1 MRLLMV
7 RDKTIMRPIRNVEY
21 DHWNYTI
28 DETYDDRKSS
38 LKTEMIDE
46 IDDLSED
53 NYEAF
58 KAKLKLDKVMKDI
71 EVKYHDYTDFVKNKK
86 AMEEQKSNDL
96 NRAIDQMYDILQK
109 FNKERKWKTDVEH
122 SMLKDPK
129 DHDIL
134 LKKLCRE
141 ETEKAYYAG
150 PKGRALQLLDISK
163 KKSKHVLNSGLPL
176 DLAVKSISMEMA
188 SQKINLDL
196 PKDMFNPSIALE
208 HKK

>member
-1 MRLLMV
+1 MA

-46 IDDLSED
+46 IDDLSEE

-58 KAKLKLDKVMKDI
+58 KAKLKLDNVMKDI
-71 EVKYHDYTDFVKNKK
+71 EVKYHDYNDFVKNKK
-86 AMEEQKSNDL
+86 AIEEQKSNDL
-96 NRAIDQMYDILQK
+96 DRAIDQMYDILQK

-150 PKGRALQLLDISK
+150 PKGRALQLLNISK

>member
-1 MRLLMV
+1 MV

-96 NRAIDQMYDILQK
+96 NRAIEQMYDILQK
-109 FNKERKWKTDVEH
+109 FNKERKWKTDVEY

>member
-1 MRLLMV
+1 MA

-28 DETYDDRKSS
+28 DETYDSRKSS

-46 IDDLSED
+46 IDNIAED
-53 NYEAF
+53 NYPSF
-58 KAKLKLDKVMKDI
+58 KEKLKLDGVMKSI
-71 EVKYHDYTDFVKNKK
+71 TEKYKDYTDFVRNKR
-86 AMEEQKSNDL
+86 AMEDKKKNDL
-96 NRAIDQMYDILQK
+96 DKEIEKMYDILLK
-109 FNKERKWKTDVEH
+109 YNKVRKWNTSIEK
-122 SMLKDPK
+122 SMLNDPGE
-129 DHDIL
+129 HDLL
-134 LKKLCRE
+134 LKKICRE

-176 DLAVKSISMEMA
+176 DIAVKSISMEMA

>member
-1 MRLLMV
+1 MV

-46 IDDLSED
+46 IDDLSEE

-58 KAKLKLDKVMKDI
+58 KGKLKLDKVMKDI

-96 NRAIDQMYDILQK
+96 NRAIEQMYDILQK

>member
-1 MRLLMV
+1 MRLLMA

-46 IDDLSED
+46 IDDLSEE

-58 KAKLKLDKVMKDI
+58 KAKLKLDKVIKDI
-71 EVKYHDYTDFVKNKK
+71 EAKYHDYTDFVKNKK

>member
-1 MRLLMV
+1 MP

-46 IDDLSED
+46 IDDLSEE

-58 KAKLKLDKVMKDI
+58 KGKLKLDKVMKDI

-109 FNKERKWKTDVEH
+109 FNKERKWRTDVEH

>member
-1 MRLLMV
+1 MV

-46 IDDLSED
+46 IDDLSEE

-58 KAKLKLDKVMKDI
+58 KAKLKLDKVIKDI

>member
-1 MRLLMV
+1 MA

-46 IDDLSED
+46 IDDLSEE

-71 EVKYHDYTDFVKNKK
+71 EVKYHDYTDFVKNKT

-176 DLAVKSISMEMA
+176 DIAVKSISMEMA

>member
-1 MRLLMV
+1 MA

-46 IDDLSED
+46 IDDLSEE

-58 KAKLKLDKVMKDI
+58 KAKLKLDNVMKDI
-71 EVKYHDYTDFVKNKK
+71 EVKYHDYNDFVKNKK
-86 AMEEQKSNDL
+86 AIEEQKSNDL
-96 NRAIDQMYDILQK
+96 DRAIDQMYDILQK

>member
-1 MRLLMV
+1 MV

>member
-1 MRLLMV
+1 MP

>member
-1 MRLLMV
+1 MV

-46 IDDLSED
+46 IDDLSEE

-58 KAKLKLDKVMKDI
+58 KGKLKLDKVMKDI

>member
-1 MRLLMV
+1 MV

-46 IDDLSED
+46 IDDLSEE

-58 KAKLKLDKVMKDI
+58 KGKLKLDKVMKDI

-109 FNKERKWKTDVEH
+109 FNKERKWRTDVEH

>member
-1 MRLLMV
+1 MA

-46 IDDLSED
+46 IDDLSEE

-58 KAKLKLDKVMKDI
+58 KAKLKLDNVMKDI
-71 EVKYHDYTDFVKNKK
+71 EVKYHDYNDFVKNKK
-86 AMEEQKSNDL
+86 AIEEQKSNDL
-96 NRAIDQMYDILQK
+96 DRAIDQMYDILQK

-122 SMLKDPK
+122 NMLKDPK

>member
-1 MRLLMV
+1 MV

-28 DETYDDRKSS
+28 DETYDERKSS

-46 IDDLSED
+46 IDDLSEE

-58 KAKLKLDKVMKDI
+58 KGKLKLDKVMKDI

>member
-1 MRLLMV
+1 MV

-46 IDDLSED
+46 IDDLSEE

-58 KAKLKLDKVMKDI
+58 KGKLKLDKVMKDI
-71 EVKYHDYTDFVKNKK
+71 ELKYHDYTDFVKNKK

-96 NRAIDQMYDILQK
+96 NRAIEQMYDILQK
-109 FNKERKWKTDVEH
+109 FNKERKWKTDVEY

>member
-1 MRLLMV
+1 MV

-46 IDDLSED
+46 IDDLSEE
-53 NYEAF
+53 NYGAF
-58 KAKLKLDKVMKDI
+58 KSKLKLDKVMDDI
-71 EVKYHDYTDFVKNKK
+71 AKKYQDYTDFVKNKR
-86 AMEEQKSNDL
+86 AIEEQKSNDL
-96 NRAIDQMYDILQK
+96 TRAIDQMYDILQK
-109 FNKERKWKTDVEH
+109 FNKERKWDTNVEH
-122 SMLKDPK
+122 NMLRDPK

-150 PKGRALQLLDISK
+150 PKGRALQMLEISK
-163 KKSKHVLNSGLPL
+163 KKAKHVLNSGLPL
-176 DLAVKSISMEMA
+176 DLAVKSISMEMS

-196 PKDMFNPSIALE
+196 PENMFNPSIALE

>member
-1 MRLLMV
+1 MRLLMA

-46 IDDLSED
+46 IDDLSEE

-58 KAKLKLDKVMKDI
+58 KAKLKLDNVMKDI
-71 EVKYHDYTDFVKNKK
+71 EVKYHDYNDFVKNKK
-86 AMEEQKSNDL
+86 AIEEQKSNDL
-96 NRAIDQMYDILQK
+96 DRAIDQMYDILQK

>member
-1 MRLLMV
+1 MV

-58 KAKLKLDKVMKDI
+58 KGKLKLDKVIKDI
-71 EVKYHDYTDFVKNKK
+71 EVKYHDYNDFVKNKK
-86 AMEEQKSNDL
+86 AIEEQKSNDL

>member
-1 MRLLMV
+1 MP

-46 IDDLSED
+46 IDDLSEE

-58 KAKLKLDKVMKDI
+58 KGKLKLDKVMKDI

-109 FNKERKWKTDVEH
+109 LNKERKWQ
-122 SMLKDPK
+122 
-129 DHDIL
+129 
-134 LKKLCRE
+134 
-141 ETEKAYYAG
+141 Y
-150 PKGRALQLLDISK
+150 
-163 KKSKHVLNSGLPL
+163 
-176 DLAVKSISMEMA
+176 
-188 SQKINLDL
+188 
-196 PKDMFNPSIALE
+196 
-208 HKK
+208 

>member
-1 MRLLMV
+1 MA

-46 IDDLSED
+46 IDDLSEE

-58 KAKLKLDKVMKDI
+58 KAKLKLDKVIKDI

>member
-1 MRLLMV
+1 MV

-46 IDDLSED
+46 IDDLSEE
-53 NYEAF
+53 NYGAF
-58 KAKLKLDKVMKDI
+58 KAKLKLDKVMDDI
-71 EVKYHDYTDFVKNKK
+71 AKKYQDYTDFVKNKK
-86 AMEEQKSNDL
+86 AIEEQKSNDL
-96 NRAIDQMYDILQK
+96 TRAIDQMYDILQK

-150 PKGRALQLLDISK
+150 PKGRALQMLEISK
-163 KKSKHVLNSGLPL
+163 KKAKHVLNSGLPL
-176 DLAVKSISMEMA
+176 DLAVKSISMEMS

-196 PKDMFNPSIALE
+196 PENMFNPSIALE

>member
-1 MRLLMV
+1 MV

-46 IDDLSED
+46 IDDLSEE
-53 NYEAF
+53 NYGAF
-58 KAKLKLDKVMKDI
+58 KSKLKLDKVMDDI
-71 EVKYHDYTDFVKNKK
+71 AKKYQDYTDFVKNKK
-86 AMEEQKSNDL
+86 AIEEQKSNDL
-96 NRAIDQMYDILQK
+96 TRAIDQMYDILQK
-109 FNKERKWKTDVEH
+109 FNKERKWDTNVEH
-122 SMLKDPK
+122 NMLRDPK

-150 PKGRALQLLDISK
+150 PKGRALQMLEISK
-163 KKSKHVLNSGLPL
+163 KKAKHVLNSGLPL
-176 DLAVKSISMEMA
+176 DLAVKSISMEMS

-196 PKDMFNPSIALE
+196 PENMFNPSIALE

>member
-1 MRLLMV
+1 MV

-46 IDDLSED
+46 IDDLSEE

-58 KAKLKLDKVMKDI
+58 KAKLKLDKVIKDI
-71 EVKYHDYTDFVKNKK
+71 EVKYHDYNDFVKNKK
-86 AMEEQKSNDL
+86 AIEEQKSNDL

>member
-1 MRLLMV
+1 MV

-46 IDDLSED
+46 IDDLSEE
-53 NYEAF
+53 NYGAF
-58 KAKLKLDKVMKDI
+58 KAKLKLDKVMDDI
-71 EVKYHDYTDFVKNKK
+71 AKKYQDYTDFVKNKK
-86 AMEEQKSNDL
+86 AIEEQKSNDL
-96 NRAIDQMYDILQK
+96 TRAIDQMYDILQK
-109 FNKERKWKTDVEH
+109 FNKERKWDTDVEH

-150 PKGRALQLLDISK
+150 PKGRALQMLEISK

-196 PKDMFNPSIALE
+196 PENMFNPSIALE

>member
-1 MRLLMV
+1 MP

-46 IDDLSED
+46 IDDLSEE

-58 KAKLKLDKVMKDI
+58 KGKLKLDKVMKDI

>member
-1 MRLLMV
+1 MV

-46 IDDLSED
+46 IDDLSEE

-58 KAKLKLDKVMKDI
+58 KGKLKLDKVMKDI

-96 NRAIDQMYDILQK
+96 NRAIEQMYDILQK
-109 FNKERKWKTDVEH
+109 FNKERKWKTDVEY

>member
-1 MRLLMV
+1 MA

-46 IDDLSED
+46 IDDLSEE

-58 KAKLKLDKVMKDI
+58 KGKLKLDKVIKDI
-71 EVKYHDYTDFVKNKK
+71 EAKYHDYTDFVKNKK

-109 FNKERKWKTDVEH
+109 FNKERKWRTDVEH

-176 DLAVKSISMEMA
+176 DIAVKSISMEMA

>member
-1 MRLLMV
+1 MV

-46 IDDLSED
+46 IDDLSEE
-53 NYEAF
+53 NYGAF
-58 KAKLKLDKVMKDI
+58 KAKLKLDKVMDDI
-71 EVKYHDYTDFVKNKK
+71 AKKYQDYTDFVKNKK
-86 AMEEQKSNDL
+86 AIEEQKSNDL
-96 NRAIDQMYDILQK
+96 TRAIDQMYDILQK
-109 FNKERKWKTDVEH
+109 FNKERKWDTNVEH
-122 SMLKDPK
+122 NMLRDPK

-150 PKGRALQLLDISK
+150 PKGRALQMLEISK
-163 KKSKHVLNSGLPL
+163 KKAKHVLNSGLPL
-176 DLAVKSISMEMA
+176 DLAVKSISMEMS

-196 PKDMFNPSIALE
+196 PENMFNPSIALE

>member
-58 KAKLKLDKVMKDI
+58 KAKLKLDKVIKDI
-71 EVKYHDYTDFVKNKK
+71 EVKYHDYNDFVKNKK
-86 AMEEQKSNDL
+86 AIEEQKSNDL

>member
-1 MRLLMV
+1 MV

-46 IDDLSED
+46 IDDLSEE
-53 NYEAF
+53 NYGAF
-58 KAKLKLDKVMKDI
+58 KSKLKLDKVMDDI
-71 EVKYHDYTDFVKNKK
+71 AKKYQDYTDFVKNKK
-86 AMEEQKSNDL
+86 AIEEQKSNDL
-96 NRAIDQMYDILQK
+96 TRAIDQMYDILQK
-109 FNKERKWKTDVEH
+109 FNKERKWDTNVEH
-122 SMLKDPK
+122 NMLRDPK

-150 PKGRALQLLDISK
+150 PKGRALQMLEISK

-196 PKDMFNPSIALE
+196 PENMFNPSIALE

>member
-1 MRLLMV
+1 MV

-58 KAKLKLDKVMKDI
+58 KAKLKLDKVIKDI
-71 EVKYHDYTDFVKNKK
+71 EVKYHDYNDFVKNKK
-86 AMEEQKSNDL
+86 AIEEQKSNDL

>member
-1 MRLLMV
+1 MV

-96 NRAIDQMYDILQK
+96 NRAIEQMYDILQK